1 MNIVYLIGNGFD
13 LNLGLKTKYSD
24 FYPYYLKLNSKN
36 DIIKKF
42 KEDLKNSTDNLAN
55 LENWSDL
62 ELALGDYAKNFQS
75 EQADDFIGLLE
86 DIQDN
91 LADYLQNQTRR
102 INISEADRKKLNNEL
117 LDFYIYLTERER
129 LNFNS
134 YKSNLSQ
141 FSNDVDVIIF
151 NYKKT
156 FEAIF
161 PINKGELLLRQH
173 SYNGATRNDRIRSVE
188 HIHGTMDN
196 EMILGVN
203 DVSQINN
210 ADFQKNIKVIR
221 SMVKPEMN
229 RNAKTIRDNRS
240 VSLIEN
246 ADVICVFGMSL
257 GETDKLWWQTIIK
270 RLTNTSVKLII
281 FTRRDEIPLRRY
293 YKIIN
298 EKEAIKNK
306 FLNYANLNE
315 SDREK
320 IWDRI
325 FVCINSDMFSVIKG
339 VDEKS
344 A

>member
-24 FYPYYLKLNSKN
+24 FYPYYLQLESKN
-36 DIIKKF
+36 DIVKKF
-42 KEDLKNSTDNLAN
+42 KEDLKTSTNNLAN
-55 LENWSDL
+55 LKNWSDL
-62 ELALGDYAKNFQS
+62 ELALGDYAKNFKS
-75 EQADDFIGLLE
+75 NQADEFINLLE
-86 DIQDN
+86 DIQDA
-91 LADYLQNQTRR
+91 LAEYLQNQTRSVSL
-102 INISEADRKKLNNEL
+102 SETDRKKLNNEL

-129 LNFNS
+129 LNFNN

-141 FSNDVDVIIF
+141 HSNNIDVIIY
-151 NYKKT
+151 NYKKS

-161 PINKGELLLRQH
+161 AINKGELLLRQH
-173 SYNGATRNDRIRSVE
+173 SYNGTTLNDKIRSVE

-210 ADFQKNIKVIR
+210 VDFQKNIKVIR
-221 SMVKPEMN
+221 SIVKTEMN
-229 RNAKTIRDNRS
+229 KNAKTLRDSRS
-240 VSLIEN
+240 ISLIEN

-270 RLTNTSVKLII
+270 RLTNTNVKLII

-306 FLNYANLNE
+306 FLSYVNLNE
-315 SDREK
+315 ADREK
-320 IWDRI
+320 IWGKI
-325 FVCINSDMFSVIKG
+325 FVCINTDMFSLIKA